1 MEEIHDGY
9 DTVSF
14 YFRPAI
20 ELEFHDWDDVCG
32 REKADILDEYTERFA
47 FMAYLAFHT
56 RMEFA
61 QTMMEQVECGEC
73 SNRSSSPTS
82 GQGNQQGNEHR
93 LEDYYP
99 LKNLMY
105 GFHANVESAEACLNG
120 QNDPWCDYQREEGLA
135 NLRRVLNQF
144 VWSCGAMAGEACY
157 EAGLEPAHEGSGDD
171 LHDYAYLRKVSN
183 AFNSLIDKSLF
194 CYVPGPFQETKWCQ
208 FFLQGDGKYFLETN
222 LNDISKE
229 SECPLCKAH
238 GIEPTWPG
246 YH

>member
-1 MEEIHDGY
+1 
-9 DTVSF
+9 
-14 YFRPAI
+14 
-20 ELEFHDWDDVCG
+20 
-32 REKADILDEYTERFA
+32 
-47 FMAYLAFHT
+47 MAYLAFHH

-61 QTMMEQVECGEC
+61 QTIMEQVECGEC
-73 SNRSSSPTS
+73 TNRSSSPTS
-82 GQGNQQGNEHR
+82 GQGNQQTPQQGSEHS

-105 GFHANVESAEACLNG
+105 GFHANVESAEACFKG
-120 QNDPWCDYQREEGLA
+120 QDDPWCDYQLEEGLP

-144 VWSCGAMAGEACY
+144 IGSCFAMAGLACH
-157 EAGLEPAHEGSGDD
+157 EAGLWHAHEGSEDD
-171 LHDYAYLRKVSN
+171 LLDYAYLRKTSN

-194 CYVPGPFQETKWCQ
+194 CYVPGPFQETEWCQ
-208 FFLQGDGKYFLETN
+208 FFLEKDGKHFLETN